1 MFGHNIFEIGLKIGF
16 CFYFNWQHLNREYSV
31 ILFRIALKIKQVKET
46 EAQHKTTLKI
56 IEYIT
61 DKYGSLLGFKLLK
74 YFLEHKLAREKKGY
88 AIYELAF
95 NIPPSVLLT
104 RRTLIQIEC
113 LADNSDQKDSEEGLD
128 LLLQKGILSCDSKT
142 GILELVVPLDLIA
155 DVYLKETEH
164 GFEAVEDMSQV
175 MIVLLPT
182 KDREMRMTNSSE
194 KLKVDIVG
202 VPDMLRKNKS
212 GKYEIVEN
220 KFMSD
225 SKRLK

>member
-1 MFGHNIFEIGLKIGF
+1 
-16 CFYFNWQHLNREYSV
+16 V